1 MRRNWLI
8 YTAWFIFM
16 LVFTSCTTMTGEHS
30 RKEAEAFRRVGEA
43 YLQQGNLASAMKELK
58 KAEAKYP
65 NDYLLQ
71 YDLGLIYYSRGRFDE
86 AISHYKK
93 AVELKPDFGPAI
105 NSLGNAY
112 AGKKDWDQAIFYYN
126 KVITDILYATPYF
139 TYAGLGNAYYYKV
152 IWNVQK
158 NIILKPCRLSPS
170 LSMRSRVWPRPIL
183 PWAVYPK
190 RWQSSKKP
198 FIKPRIHRRCGFSWH
213 KPISWHL
220 NLKKLIIPT
229 SKSLNWRRNLLWPT
243 RRRKRPEKSKPSFKK
258 YKSGPSSNT
267 R

>member
-139 TYAGLGNAYYYKV
+139 TYAGLGNAYYYKGD
-152 IWNVQK
+152 
-158 NIILKPCRLSPS
+158 LE
-170 LSMRSRVWPRPIL
+170 RSEKYYL
-183 PWAVYPK
+183 EAL
-190 RWQSSKKP
+190 Q
-198 FIKPRIHRRCGFSWH
+198 IKPEFVNALQGLAQTYIAMGRIPQAVAKLEKAVH
-213 KPISWHL
+213 KAPDSPAL
-220 NLKKLIIPT
+220 RFQLAQAYQLA
-229 SKSLNWRRNLLWPT
+229 L
-243 RRRKRPEKSKPSFKK
+243 EFKK
-258 YKSGPSSNT
+258 AYNSYLKVVELAPESSLANQAQEKAGEVKALF
-267 R
+267 